1 MASIKEKTERVW
13 HIAVANLSISGGMA
27 EHAMG
32 ID

>member
-13 HIAVANLSISGGMA
+13 HIAVANLSIGGGMV
-27 EHAMG
+27 EREMD